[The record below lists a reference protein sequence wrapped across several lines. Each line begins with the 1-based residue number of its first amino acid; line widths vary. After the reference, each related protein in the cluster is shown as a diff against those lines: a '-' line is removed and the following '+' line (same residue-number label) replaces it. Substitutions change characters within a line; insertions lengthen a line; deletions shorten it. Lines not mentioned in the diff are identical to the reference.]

1 MKQKQLYHKRQ
12 IGAHQLTPQTLMMSY
27 GYDPKL
33 SEGAVKPPL
42 FLSSTFVFATAEDGA
57 RFFDITSGR
66 VRPGA
71 NEASGLVYSRFNNP
85 NLEMLEDRIALLDG
99 AEDAL
104 VFSSGMSA
112 IGTVALAFL
121 KPGMSVVISKPIYG
135 GTSSMFASL
144 IPNLGIHVVPMT
156 DGMSVAGITEA
167 LNEASRHGPLGMVLV
182 ETPAN
187 PTNTLVDIG
196 LVAGQCQQHG
206 MRDGHRPVLVVDNTF
221 LGPLYQPA
229 ISFGADLVAY
239 SVTKYMAGHS
249 DLVAGAVAGNA
260 ELVQTVRKMRGLLG
274 TQLDPHSAWLIGR
287 SLETLSLRME
297 RANQSARL
305 IAEFMRKQPIVEDVN
320 YLGFLEPGSAE
331 AKLFAKQCK
340 SAGSTFSFTVKGG
353 REQAFKILNRFQ
365 LIKLAVSL
373 GGTESLVCHPAST
386 THSGIPAQ
394 EREELGITEGSIRL
408 SVGIEDPNDL
418 LADLE
423 QALNVV

>member
-12 IGAHQLTPQTLMMSY
+12 IGAHQLSPQTLMMSY

-85 NLEMLEDRIALLDG
+85 NLEMLEDKIALLDG

-112 IGTVALAFL
+112 IGTTALAFL
-121 KPGMSVVISKPIYG
+121 KPGMSVVMSKPIYG

-156 DGMSVAGITEA
+156 DGMDVAGITEA
-167 LNEASRHGPLGMVLV
+167 LNEASRHGPLGMVLI

-187 PTNTLVDIG
+187 PTNTLIDIG

-206 MRDGHRPVLVVDNTF
+206 MRDGHRPILVVDNTF
-221 LGPLYQPA
+221 LGPIYQPA

-297 RANQSARL
+297 RANSSARM
-305 IAEFMRKQPIVEDVN
+305 IAEFIRGQPIVADVN
-320 YLGFLEPGSAE
+320 YLGFLEPDTAE
-331 AKLFAKQCK
+331 AKLFARQCK

-353 REQAFKILNRFQ
+353 REQAFKVCNRFQ

-386 THSGIPAQ
+386 THSGIPAK
-394 EREELGITEGSIRL
+394 EREELGITEGTIRL
-408 SVGIEDPNDL
+408 SVGIEEPGDL
-418 LADLE
+418 LADIA
-423 QALNVV
+423 QALAVV

>member
-12 IGAHQLTPQTLMMSY
+12 IGSHQLSPQTLMMSY

-85 NLEMLEDRIALLDG
+85 NLEMLEDKIALLDG

-112 IGTVALAFL
+112 IGTTALAFL
-121 KPGMSVVISKPIYG
+121 KPGMSVVMSKPIYG

-156 DGMSVAGITEA
+156 DGMTVAGITEA
-167 LNEASRHGPLGMVLV
+167 LNEASRHGPLGMVLI

-187 PTNTLVDIG
+187 PTNTLIDIG

-221 LGPLYQPA
+221 LGPIYQPA
-229 ISFGADLVAY
+229 ITFGADLVAY

-297 RANQSARL
+297 RANNSARM
-305 IAEFMRKQPIVEDVN
+305 IAEFVRKQPIVEDVN
-320 YLGFLEPGSAE
+320 YLGFLEPGTGE
-331 AKLFAKQCK
+331 AKLFDRQCK

-386 THSGIPAQ
+386 THSGIPAK
-394 EREELGITEGSIRL
+394 ERAELGITEGYIRL
-408 SVGIEDPNDL
+408 SIGIEEPDDL
-418 LADLE
+418 LADIE